1 MFLLSVASTI
11 PFSSLPREGTREDVG
26 YAKGLR
32 ARAEARLHRHARQLT
47 PSPNRPRPSH
57 PPTRAQYLA
66 DAAARLRP
74 GGAPGPPRL
83 ELVGRVRGRAGC
95 GRAAVRPGAAHG
107 AHGQPAH
114 APPAATCG
122 PARGRQHV
130 LQRVRASLHAS
141 EPLGTRLFLHVTD
154 AGARKHRSSRAKSFV
169 QKPRNGGSHE
179 NPTSDPNFSNFS
191 ASLALRTRFSAARS

>member
-1 MFLLSVASTI
+1 MLDIFLLSVASSL
-11 PFSSLPREGTREDVG
+11 FSCLPREGTREDVG

-83 ELVGRVRGRAGC
+83 ELVGRVRGRAEC

-114 APPAATCG
+114 APPAAACG
-122 PARGRQHV
+122 PARGPQHV

-141 EPLGTRLFLHVTD
+141 GTPRNARLSSYRHWRAKTAKFARQVRTPKRRF
-154 AGARKHRSSRAKSFV
+154 ARK
-169 QKPRNGGSHE
+169 
-179 NPTSDPNFSNFS
+179 PNV
-191 ASLALRTRFSAARS
+191 